1 MSTPPANTLPE
12 PDDAG
17 LHGTWEVT
25 DRNGTAAVIDA
36 DFLGFGSSYRP
47 SHNHVYPP
55 FAKKGYHCST
65 CRWYETRIF
74 QEGTRDED
82 GRYVIIT
89 QGPSVVPGEVTF
101 ITFGYAADVP
111 ELLEVLTLQPDG
123 SHKVI
128 PPVARALEMAAE
140 YSDRINDV
148 YSKVRT
154 P

>member
-1 MSTPPANTLPE
+1 MGDSVNQLPG

-25 DRNGTAAVIDA
+25 DRNDEKTVIDA

-47 SHNHVYPP
+47 SHNHIYPP
-55 FAKKGYHCST
+55 YSKRGNHCST
-65 CRWYETRIF
+65 CRWYETWIF
-74 QEGTRDED
+74 QEGNQDEN
-82 GRYVIIT
+82 GRYVVIS
-89 QGPSVVPGEVTF
+89 QGRSAVPGEVTF
-101 ITFGYAADVP
+101 VTFGYAADVP

-140 YSDRINDV
+140 WSDRIDHF
-148 YSKVRT
+148 YSKVRG
-154 P
+154 